1 MVRTFTGKV
10 EIGGTKFD
18 NVTSYDPEKE
28 KVNVVIHFNKKDF
41 EKIKLDK
48 DAMVTLLCGID
59 GEAFAEIKKMA
70 KQAGDT
76 ERVKRID
83 YGIKKLASKTADLS
97 DAIVSGAFNFGD
109 KDKKDFKMDTDLEKG
124 ISKYTF
130 GERKIIEFKLEDDVI
145 ESMRVYF
152 KFLFARR

>member
-1 MVRTFTGKV
+1 MVRTFKEKV

-18 NVTSYDPEKE
+18 SVTNYDTEKGN
-28 KVNVVIHFNKKDF
+28 VNVVIHFNKKDF

-48 DAMVTLLCGID
+48 NAMLTLLCGID
-59 GEAFAEIKKMA
+59 GEAIAKIKKMA
-70 KQAGDT
+70 QQAGDT
-76 ERVKRID
+76 ERVKRVD

-109 KDKKDFKMDTDLEKG
+109 EDKKDFKMDADLEKG

-145 ESMRVYF
+145 ESIRVWY
-152 KFLFARR
+152 KFLFASR